1 MIDIE
6 NIVFNMIVTELR
18 TQFPGINVYSR
29 LTFSPSAFPC
39 VCIEEADNMAY
50 RDTQDSGS
58 LENHAEV
65 MYEINVFSNLQSG
78 AKQQCRQ
85 IFAAIDDIMAS
96 HGFSRYA
103 KVPVL
108 EAGPIQ
114 YRLTGRYRGV
124 VSSNNVIYSRR

>member
-1 MIDIE
+1 M
-6 NIVFNMIVTELR
+6 
-18 TQFPGINVYSR
+18 
-29 LTFSPSAFPC
+29 
-39 VCIEEADNMAY
+39 
-50 RDTQDSGS
+50 
-58 LENHAEV
+58 ENHAEV

-78 AKQQCRQ
+78 AKAECRA
-85 IFAAIDDIMAS
+85 IFKAIDDVMAD

-124 VSSNNVIYSRR
+124 VSKTNLVYRR

>member
-6 NIVFNMIVTELR
+6 NIVFNLIATELR
-18 TQFPGINVYSR
+18 SQFPGINVYSR
-29 LTFSPSAFPC
+29 LTFTPAAFPA
-39 VCIEEADNMAY
+39 VCIEEADNVAY

-65 MYEINVFSNLQSG
+65 MYEINVFSNKQSG
-78 AKQQCRQ
+78 AKAECRA
-85 IFAAIDDIMAS
+85 IFAIIDDVMAS

-114 YRLTGRYRGV
+114 YRITGRYRGV
-124 VSSNNVIYSRR
+124 VSADHLVYRR

>member
-6 NIVFNMIVTELR
+6 NIVFNMIAVALR
-18 TQFPGINVYSR
+18 EEFPGINVYSR
-29 LTFSPSAFPC
+29 LTFTPSAFPC
-39 VCIEEADNMAY
+39 VCVEEADSVAY
-50 RDTQDSGS
+50 RETQDSGS
-58 LENHAEV
+58 MENHAEV

-78 AKQQCRQ
+78 AKAECRS
-85 IFAAIDDIMAS
+85 IFAFIDEIMAS

-108 EAGPIQ
+108 EAGPVQ

-124 VSSNNVIYSRR
+124 VSRDHLIYRR